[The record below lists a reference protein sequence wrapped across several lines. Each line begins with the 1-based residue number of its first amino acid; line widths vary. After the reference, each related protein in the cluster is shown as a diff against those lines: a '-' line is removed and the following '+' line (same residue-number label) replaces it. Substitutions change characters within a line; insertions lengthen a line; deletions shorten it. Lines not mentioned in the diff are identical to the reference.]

1 LTNERNKVK
10 ADILTYN
17 GLILGLCKE
26 GKTKKAAI
34 LDEMF
39 FEPVVRKAQLLYP
52 KILKEIYNVSISY
65 IIIRGI
71 CIYQSSLFATKI
83 FPSYIVPCSK
93 VVCYNLS
100 SATIRIQLKQ
110 SCFQIL

>member
-34 LDEMF
+34 LGEMF
-39 FEPVVRKAQLLYP
+39 FEPVVRKAQLYP
-52 KILKEIYNVSISY
+52 MILKEIYNVCAYKLYNHKRDLQLSVIA
-65 IIIRGI
+65 IR
-71 CIYQSSLFATKI
+71 Y
-83 FPSYIVPCSK
+83 
-93 VVCYNLS
+93 
-100 SATIRIQLKQ
+100 
-110 SCFQIL
+110 